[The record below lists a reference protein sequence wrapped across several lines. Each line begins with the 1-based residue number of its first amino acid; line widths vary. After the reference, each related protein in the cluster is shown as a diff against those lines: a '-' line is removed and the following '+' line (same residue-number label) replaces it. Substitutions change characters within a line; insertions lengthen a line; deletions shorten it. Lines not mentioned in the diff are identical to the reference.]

1 MTGAGNPT
9 PTPAGIP
16 RNVAARHSNHRRSP
30 GAIPVTEITTSIVL
44 AAQQGDQAACREIVE
59 SLHRPIIATI
69 FRFLGT
75 GYRREVEDLAQ
86 EVFLKVFRAIDRF
99 DPSRAKFTTWVYTF
113 VRNHCYDVLKRR
125 RLATTS
131 MHAGPSDEPARDFA
145 DRRELQPVQD
155 AENQELGRRIGEAL
169 GALGE
174 DQRMVFIL
182 REYESLDYREIA
194 EITGV
199 NEGTVKS
206 RLFRAKEALR
216 QQLAPYLKAG
226 A

>member
-1 MTGAGNPT
+1 VNPELSNN
-9 PTPAGIP
+9 I
-16 RNVAARHSNHRRSP
+16 VFAAR
-30 GAIPVTEITTSIVL
+30 
-44 AAQQGDQAACREIVE
+44 QGDEAACRTIVE
-59 SLHRPIIATI
+59 ALHRPVIATI

-86 EVFLKVFRAIDRF
+86 EVFLKVFRALDKF

-113 VRNHCYDVLKRR
+113 VRNHCIDVLKRR
-125 RLATTS
+125 RVSTTS
-131 MHAGPSDEPARDFA
+131 LSPKPDEPPRDFA
-145 DRRELQPVQD
+145 DRRELPPAQD

-169 GALGE
+169 ATLGE

-206 RLFRAKEALR
+206 RLFRAKESLR

>member
-1 MTGAGNPT
+1 MNPELSNN
-9 PTPAGIP
+9 I
-16 RNVAARHSNHRRSP
+16 VFAAR
-30 GAIPVTEITTSIVL
+30 
-44 AAQQGDQAACREIVE
+44 QGDEAACRTIVE
-59 SLHRPIIATI
+59 ALHRPVIATI

-86 EVFLKVFRAIDRF
+86 EVFLKVFRALDKF

-113 VRNHCYDVLKRR
+113 VRNHCIDVLKRR
-125 RLATTS
+125 RVSTTS
-131 MHAGPSDEPARDFA
+131 LSPKPDEPPRDFA
-145 DRRELQPVQD
+145 DRRELPPAQD

-169 GALGE
+169 ATLGE

-206 RLFRAKEALR
+206 RLFRAKESLR